1 MRINAINYETKI
13 NIRKDILNKSDLI
26 FYVCANEAEFY
37 DLKRVEQNS
46 DTIKIGQS
54 LFHDEFYTIR
64 MCRQEK
70 CFYILFKSYDKKP
83 NKNGKDKETP
93 LLEDKL
99 MLPSNIKK
107 FLKLILSNVN
117 NYKNKNELELPMYIL
132 DERKDAK
139 RKKTKNLKKIYYFF
153 LKIFIDLIIRK
164 FSNSMTK
171 RLKSELKDLDDE
183 LLYVSNNYQQP
194 RLAEYF

>member
-1 MRINAINYETKI
+1 M
-13 NIRKDILNKSDLI
+13 NKSDLI

-37 DLKRVEQNS
+37 DSNRIQPNS
-46 DTIKIGQS
+46 DTILIGQS

-70 CFYILFKSYDKKP
+70 CFYILFKSDDKKT
-83 NKNGKDKETP
+83 NKNGKGNGNP

-99 MLPSNIKK
+99 ILPSNIKK

-139 RKKTKNLKKIYYFF
+139 HKKTKNLKKIYYFF
-153 LKIFIDLIIRK
+153 LKIFYNLIIRK
-164 FSNSMTK
+164 FSNTITK
-171 RLKSELKDLDDE
+171 KLKTELKDLDDE
-183 LLYVSNNYQQP
+183 LLYVNNNYQQP
-194 RLAEYF
+194 RLADYF